1 MGGRLPLVIFN
12 VIEGGA
18 LGKSL
23 PTFASC
29 SLGLTGFDSK
39 MNGTASKPGIEQHL
53 VKKLFKIVTGET
65 SYALAA

>member
-1 MGGRLPLVIFN
+1 LWQEKKMGGRLPLVIFN
-12 VIEGGA
+12 VNEGGA

-39 MNGTASKPGIEQHL
+39 MNGTASKPGIE
-53 VKKLFKIVTGET
+53 
-65 SYALAA
+65 

>member
-1 MGGRLPLVIFN
+1 LGRWLPLVIFN
-12 VIEGGA
+12 VNEDGA

-39 MNGTASKPGIEQHL
+39 MDDTVSKPGIE
-53 VKKLFKIVTGET
+53 
-65 SYALAA
+65 